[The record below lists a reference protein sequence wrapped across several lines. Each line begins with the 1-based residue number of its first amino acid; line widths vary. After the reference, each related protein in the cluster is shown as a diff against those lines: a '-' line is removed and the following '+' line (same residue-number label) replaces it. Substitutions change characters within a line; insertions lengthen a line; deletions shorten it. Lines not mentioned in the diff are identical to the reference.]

1 VVVSHAHRW
10 VETGR
15 RTLYVEF
22 TQVVRGQHRTNE
34 VWANWVC
41 CLEVVRDGDF
51 VHVCGAKGFRRDH
64 SSVVYVCDG
73 GQQ

>member
-1 VVVSHAHRW
+1 
-10 VETGR
+10 
-15 RTLYVEF
+15 
-22 TQVVRGQHRTNE
+22 
-34 VWANWVC
+34 
-41 CLEVVRDGDF
+41 